1 MRNITLRN
9 LPQLSFVCLFTTVI
23 FISLLIFLPIAMPSL
38 HSAEKPVKSDESYL
52 AAAEGLEK
60 AFIEVAKK
68 VKPAVVNISTEKT
81 VTRNVSPFGF
91 NPFGDDDFFK
101 QFEPFFRRSMPPD
114 VQKQI
119 QSSLGSGVIVRED
132 GYILTNNH
140 MVEGLDPEKDKI
152 TVTLGDGRKFTKVKV
167 IGKDPNTDVAVIKVE
182 GENLPTAKLGDSSQ
196 VQVGQIVIAIGN
208 PFGLN
213 ESVTQGIVS
222 ALGRS
227 IGLTQYEDYIQ
238 TDASINPGNSGGP
251 LVNLHGEV
259 IGINAAISTG
269 GAQQSAGVGFAIP
282 VNLAKRIMGDL
293 IETGK
298 VVRGWLG
305 VQLQELTPE
314 LAKSFGLS
322 DKKGALIASVFE
334 GPAKDAGI
342 ESGDVIVEFNGVP
355 VNSSSELR
363 NLVAQAK
370 VNDKVPV
377 KLIRKGKEKTVTVK
391 IAERTEEVEKLA
403 GSTTPGSADTV
414 TKWGITAQTMTK
426 DLADKLK
433 IGFVEGLLITEIK
446 PNSFADNAGLMKND
460 IILKLNDTPVKDIKS
475 FNDTVKDIKPGDSV
489 MFYVKRGDG
498 FMFSLVQIP
507 VEKKEEKKEEKK

>member
-1 MRNITLRN
+1 MKYFKAWN
-9 LPQLSFVCLFTTVI
+9 LPRISFVCSFTVAILAT
-23 FISLLIFLPIAMPSL
+23 LLVFLPIAITSL
-38 HSAEKPVKSDESYL
+38 HSAEKPVKSDESYI
-52 AAAEGLEK
+52 AAAESLEK
-60 AFIEVAKK
+60 AFVEVAKK

-101 QFEPFFRRSMPPD
+101 QFEPFFRRSMPPE

-152 TVTLGDGRKFTKVKV
+152 TVTLGDGRKFTKVKI

-182 GENLPTAKLGDSSQ
+182 GTNLPTAKLGDSSLM
-196 VQVGQIVIAIGN
+196 QVGQIVIAIGN

-213 ESVTQGIVS
+213 ESVTQGIIS
-222 ALGRS
+222 ALSRS
-227 IGLTQYEDYIQ
+227 NIGLATYEDYIQ

-282 VNLAKRIMGDL
+282 INLAKKIMGDL

-314 LAKSFGLS
+314 LSKSFGLV

-342 ESGDVIVEFNGVP
+342 ESGDVVTEFNGVEIT
-355 VNSSSELR
+355 SITELR

-370 VNDKVPV
+370 VGDKVPV
-377 KLIRKGKEKTVTVK
+377 KLIRGGKEKIVIVK
-391 IAERTEEVEKLA
+391 VAERTAEAEKSGISTGGEE
-403 GSTTPGSADTV
+403 TV
-414 TKWGITAQTMTK
+414 SKWGITGQTMTK
-426 DLADKLK
+426 DLAGKMNL
-433 IGFVEGLLITEIK
+433 GFVEGLLITDIK
-446 PNSFADNAGLMKND
+446 TNSVADSAGLMKGD
-460 IILKLNDTPVKDIKS
+460 IIQKVNDKPVKDIKS
-475 FNDTVKDIKPGDSV
+475 FNEAVKDIKPGDSV

-498 FMFSLVQIP
+498 YMFTILQIP
-507 VEKKEEKKEEKK
+507 AEKKEEKKEEKK